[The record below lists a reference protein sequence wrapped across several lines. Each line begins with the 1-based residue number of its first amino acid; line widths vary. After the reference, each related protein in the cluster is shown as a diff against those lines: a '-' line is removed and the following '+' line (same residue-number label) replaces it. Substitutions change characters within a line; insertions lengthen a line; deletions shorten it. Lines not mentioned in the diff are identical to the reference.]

1 MKKMTPLKEGQMKKM
16 TTLVISLL
24 VLMVSAAI
32 AAGYDDGHDE
42 DMISIIAQGRSNISL
57 PQIIGAVAADAK
69 GKVIEARFE
78 RLDKFFSFKEG
89 PFVYQVEAIT
99 PKGVMEYLV
108 DPADGKII
116 SKRKDRWTYF
126 HDDKIMAD
134 LQLTLNQAVIKAE
147 QTTGGRAVSAELEVE
162 DSLAVYQIR
171 MVVDGLSRRILVDPN
186 NGKIYHVNQRPRDD
200 E

>member
-1 MKKMTPLKEGQMKKM
+1 MSATTKNNSEGG
-16 TTLVISLL
+16 SNEE
-24 VLMVSAAI
+24 
-32 AAGYDDGHDE
+32 YDNIRGGPNEEND
-42 DMISIIAQGRSNISL
+42 NISVKF
-57 PQIIGAVAADAK
+57 IGFD
-69 GKVIEARFE
+69 GIC
-78 RLDKFFSFKEG
+78 
-89 PFVYQVEAIT
+89 
-99 PKGVMEYLV
+99 
-108 DPADGKII
+108 GKII

-162 DSLAVYQIR
+162 DGLAVFQIR

>member
-1 MKKMTPLKEGQMKKM
+1 MKKM
-16 TTLVISLL
+16 TTLVVSLL

-32 AAGYDDGHDE
+32 AAGYDDGHDD
-42 DMISIIAQGRSNISL
+42 DMIAIIAQGRSNISL

-89 PFVYQVEAIT
+89 PLVYQVEAIT

-116 SKRKDRWTYF
+116 SKRKDRWNFF
-126 HDDKIMAD
+126 HDETNVSD
-134 LQLTLNQAVIKAE
+134 LQMTLEQAVTKAE
-147 QTTGGRAVSAELEVE
+147 QTTGGRAISADLEVE
-162 DSLAVYQIR
+162 DGLAVYQIR
-171 MVVDGLSRRILVDPN
+171 MAVDGSIRKVLVDPH
-186 NGKIYHVNQRPRDD
+186 NGKIYHDGHCKRDD
-200 E
+200 CE